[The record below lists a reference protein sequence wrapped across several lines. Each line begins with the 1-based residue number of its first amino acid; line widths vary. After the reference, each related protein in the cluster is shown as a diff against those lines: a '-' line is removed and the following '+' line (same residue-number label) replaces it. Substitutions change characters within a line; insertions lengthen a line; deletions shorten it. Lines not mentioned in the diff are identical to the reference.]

1 MYRKSLVWRPKRP
14 VLGLT
19 ICWVFWAKF
28 KLVFF
33 MFFPKTLP
41 YLYDSDL
48 FWFISL
54 YLHLCMTSLDN
65 NIGFIFINNM
75 FLMGFNPRILVLN
88 QNLFRPN
95 HDIKVIIKVNECQN
109 IDPCMMSNM
118 FVSLVWS
125 YMVWVGIHVARF
137 RFECSSCFFFFV
149 SLIHFDQEILNFL
162 VFFVFNLFL
171 FFFFKSNPNLWFSL
185 WSNQGF

>member
-1 MYRKSLVWRPKRP
+1 
-14 VLGLT
+14 
-19 ICWVFWAKF
+19 
-28 KLVFF
+28 VFF

-41 YLYDSDL
+41 YLCDSDP

-137 RFECSSCFFFFV
+137 RFECSSCFFFLWV
-149 SLIHFDQEILNFL
+149 WSILTKKFWI
-162 VFFVFNLFL
+162 FL
-171 FFFFKSNPNLWFSL
+171 FFLCLICFCFIFSSQTQIFGSVYGRIKDFKSTWLGQNWVKELRPCLICNVLAKEVF
-185 WSNQGF
+185 

>member
-1 MYRKSLVWRPKRP
+1 
-14 VLGLT
+14 
-19 ICWVFWAKF
+19 
-28 KLVFF
+28 VFF

-41 YLYDSDL
+41 YLCDSDL

-137 RFECSSCFFFFV
+137 RFECSSCFFFFCEFDPFWPRNFEF
-149 SLIHFDQEILNFL
+149 SCFFLCLICFC
-162 VFFVFNLFL
+162 
-171 FFFFKSNPNLWFSL
+171 FFFQVKPKSLVQFMVESRILSQP
-185 WSNQGF
+185 G

>member
-1 MYRKSLVWRPKRP
+1 
-14 VLGLT
+14 
-19 ICWVFWAKF
+19 
-28 KLVFF
+28 VFF

-41 YLYDSDL
+41 YLCDSDL

-171 FFFFKSNPNLWFSL
+171 FFFSSQTQIFGSVYGRIKDFKSTWLGQNWVKELRPCLICNVLAKEVF
-185 WSNQGF
+185 